1 MPPKV
6 PLIIPERK
14 LLNSVCWE
22 VGSCLFLSPCWEG
35 GRARAASCKHPR
47 RSQALRG
54 RAMGTP
60 PTPRLG
66 EETGGLWVPGY
77 VPDGAGGSA
86 RTSSGG
92 WRHLNPL
99 SQEEARPSAV
109 HCLPSDRSFS
119 LPRVSGCAPMAVLCR
134 CYFSHFCCICLLT
147 WGRRWKIR
155 THIVFLH
162 CNSYYQ
168 RKVQRYTKSRWW
180 LTADVWQEPFD

>member
-1 MPPKV
+1 M
-6 PLIIPERK
+6 
-14 LLNSVCWE
+14 
-22 VGSCLFLSPCWEG
+22 FLSPCWEG

-66 EETGGLWVPGY
+66 EKTGGLWVPGY

-109 HCLPSDRSFS
+109 QCLPSDRSFS

-134 CYFSHFCCICLLT
+134 CYFFPFLLYLSSYLRKKVKDQDSHCFCTVILT
-147 WGRRWKIR
+147 IRGRYKGILNPGDGSQQ
-155 THIVFLH
+155 TCDKSHLI
-162 CNSYYQ
+162 SY
-168 RKVQRYTKSRWW
+168 VSM
-180 LTADVWQEPFD
+180 